1 MPVVGAGPAAR
12 RPLRGAGPAAWRTL
26 RGAGPMMQGP
36 YGGAR
41 PAVRPVAGRQLGST
55 EVGKEGERMGWRQ
68 VASGC
73 AELVGCR
80 HVKED

>member
-1 MPVVGAGPAAR
+1 VPATR
-12 RPLRGAGPAAWRTL
+12 RPLRGAGPAAWR
-26 RGAGPMMQGP
+26 P

-41 PAVRPVAGRQLGST
+41 PAVRPVAGRRLGST

-68 VASGC
+68 EASGY
-73 AELVGCR
+73 AELVRCR